1 MMFDN
6 FSLNLL
12 AGGFYRTTPRWN
24 KGSESQDSCYKCY
37 LSVRGR
43 AKVVTAEGS
52 YTIQSGA
59 MYFILG
65 FHLKSQSCEREM
77 TVHWIHFTPDSFLS
91 SPPLEPDSRCRRLG
105 IARSALAGTRFL
117 SHQ

>member
-24 KGSESQDSCYKCY
+24 KGSESQDPCYKCY
-37 LSVRGR
+37 LPVRGR

-52 YTIQSGA
+52 
-59 MYFILG
+59 
-65 FHLKSQSCEREM
+65 
-77 TVHWIHFTPDSFLS
+77 
-91 SPPLEPDSRCRRLG
+91 
-105 IARSALAGTRFL
+105 TRFNPARCIL
-117 SHQ
+117 FPGSI